1 MDDNVIKFRKRPE
14 PPKAPLKKPVWLQK
28 LLIIGGV
35 ILAFVAV
42 YAYFALAG

>member
-35 ILAFVAV
+35 ILAFAAV
-42 YAYFALAG
+42 YAYFALVG